1 MEEYL
6 SGKGTILEI
15 TVKYGISN
23 TKVFRRWIL
32 KYNTNIELKSYDP
45 KREVYMAEAG
55 RMIDGE
61 EAKLRQLAEIL
72 LDNACKYNEPGSTIR
87 VSLKQ
92 VAEKKIRFT
101 ETSQG
106 TPLTKEEQKR
116 NEQVKSHIKGE
127 ILWQIILWH
136 WTQEPPATAVSSSIK
151 KARPAAWRSGNFTSI
166 FRSRAG

>member
-92 VAEKKIRFT
+92 VAEKKSGLPKPVREPRLRKKNKK
-101 ETSQG
+101 ETS
-106 TPLTKEEQKR
+106 K
-116 NEQVKSHIKGE
+116 
-127 ILWQIILWH
+127 
-136 WTQEPPATAVSSSIK
+136 
-151 KARPAAWRSGNFTSI
+151 
-166 FRSRAG
+166 